1 VRRSNSFEEK
11 HDAVLSEAEDA
22 ALKALKEIA
31 KGGDSSTAE
40 KNVVRIE
47 AAKLILSIRSD
58 DA

>member
-1 VRRSNSFEEK
+1 VRRSNSFEET
-11 HDAVLSEAEDA
+11 HATALSEAEDA
-22 ALKALKEIA
+22 ALKALKEIT
-31 KGGDSSTAE
+31 KGAGDATTE